1 MSDIPGAHNRLWH
14 PELAKRD
21 EKVKPTLPDFAM
33 SEAIDQAHSDE
44 KVKPKSEPWVPVTG
58 RSKTKHTK
66 RGRVL
71 VLELEHPPG
80 ADE

>member
-21 EKVKPTLPDFAM
+21 EKVKPM
-33 SEAIDQAHSDE
+33 SDEEFRRRVEAIDAE
-44 KVKPKSEPWVPVTG
+44 RKVLDT
-58 RSKTKHTK
+58 
-66 RGRVL
+66 
-71 VLELEHPPG
+71 ELNRRLKE

>member
-21 EKVKPTLPDFAM
+21 EKVKPKCRICGGERIVEPVFGRTVKFPYHM
-33 SEAIDQAHSDE
+33 IGKGCEPCVECEAWME
-44 KVKPKSEPWVPVTG
+44 
-58 RSKTKHTK
+58 
-66 RGRVL
+66 
-71 VLELEHPPG
+71 